1 MSMNEPKDTVA
12 GEAIAS
18 RLTTKWA
25 GRTLHYTPEVDST
38 NRWARD
44 LARQGASMEQYL
56 AYRNITD
63 EQLRAEMRPQAEATG
78 KASAVLASI
87 AQQEGIVIT
96 DEDVDNDVRRMAM
109 MYQMDYD
116 KLAGTMD
123 EAARESVRNSL
134 EISKA
139 LQLVFDASIEE

>member
-1 MSMNEPKDTVA
+1 MIATV
-12 GEAIAS
+12 
-18 RLTTKWA
+18 TQ
-25 GRTLHYTPEVDST
+25 
-38 NRWARD
+38 D

>member
-1 MSMNEPKDTVA
+1 
-12 GEAIAS
+12 
-18 RLTTKWA
+18 
-25 GRTLHYTPEVDST
+25 
-38 NRWARD
+38 
-44 LARQGASMEQYL
+44 
-56 AYRNITD
+56 
-63 EQLRAEMRPQAEATG
+63 
-78 KASAVLASI
+78 
-87 AQQEGIVIT
+87 
-96 DEDVDNDVRRMAM
+96 MAM